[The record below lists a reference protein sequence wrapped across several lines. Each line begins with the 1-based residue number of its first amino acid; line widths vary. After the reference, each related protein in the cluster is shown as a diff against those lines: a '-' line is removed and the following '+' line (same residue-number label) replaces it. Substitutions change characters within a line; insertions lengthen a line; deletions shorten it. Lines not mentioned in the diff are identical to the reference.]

1 MTSPPRGVLR
11 CGAAALLF
19 LSGAAL
25 AAPAAAAVPAFGD
38 LAPAA
43 GSYPVETGTLT
54 TPSQT
59 ENLAPGGS
67 ITITGGGYQPGGT
80 VELTLHST
88 PVVLGQVTADGSGSF
103 TTTVTLPAG
112 TAAGTHT
119 IQATGPDARGGT
131 RVDSL
136 TVEVAAADNGGGN
149 SGGGSSDGKGG
160 GNGGGKGHDGKGGRH
175 LADTGGAATASVGWS
190 GGETAGVAAAGLALV
205 AGAALTGRRLYRR
218 SRG

>member
-38 LAPAA
+38 LVPAA
-43 GSYPVETGTLT
+43 GSYPVSEGTLAAT
-54 TPSQT
+54 TQT
-59 ENLAPGGS
+59 TDLVPGGGV
-67 ITITGGGYQPGGT
+67 TVTGGGYQPGGT
-80 VELTLHST
+80 IELTLHST
-88 PVVLGQVTADGSGSF
+88 PVALGKATADGSGSF
-103 TTTVTLPAG
+103 TTTVTLPAD
-112 TAAGTHT
+112 TTPGTHT

-136 TVEVAAADNGGGN
+136 TVEVNGGGSSSDGNGGGN
-149 SGGGSSDGKGG
+149 GGGR
-160 GNGGGKGHDGKGGRH
+160 GGGKGHDGKGGRH

-205 AGAALTGRRLYRR
+205 AGAALTGRRMYRR